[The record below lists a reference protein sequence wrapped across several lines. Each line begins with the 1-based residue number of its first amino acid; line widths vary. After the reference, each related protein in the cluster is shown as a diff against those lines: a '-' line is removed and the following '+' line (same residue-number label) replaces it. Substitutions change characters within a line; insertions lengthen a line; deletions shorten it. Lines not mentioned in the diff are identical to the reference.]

1 MRIASGILLAIGI
14 LLFSY
19 SFKFNRYTNEQEYN
33 DQYMSLTGPS
43 DSEKFYELRDKYLTP
58 RFRLQD
64 YGLTFF
70 FTGLILLFLSYKV
83 KTPSK
88 KFTIILV
95 GFAAALLSNIAY
107 VGDLFLEMYR
117 ESYPHWAD
125 SLGIPLM
132 GVPVLTILAFIWVG
146 LNLTGMSEPFKT
158 GIQILPLR
166 KDNLNKWYLSIL
178 IITILLTL
186 IVIVVG
192 YFWQVIP
199 GFLWIYFYTSLLIG
213 KRGAIIE
220 KIKN

>member
-1 MRIASGILLAIGI
+1 MRIASIILLVIGL

-19 SFKFNRYTNEQEYN
+19 SFKFDRYTNEQEYN
-33 DQYMSLTGPS
+33 DLYMSLGPS

-58 RFRLQD
+58 KFGLQD

-70 FTGLILLFLSYKV
+70 FTGLIFLFFSYKG

-88 KFTIILV
+88 KFIIILV

-132 GVPVLTILAFIWVG
+132 GVPVLLILSFVWVG

-158 GIQILPLR
+158 GIQILPLK
-166 KDNLNKWYLSIL
+166 KDNFNKWYFSIL
-178 IITILLTL
+178 IVTILLTL
-186 IVIVVG
+186 IVIVDG

-199 GFLWIYFYTSLLIG
+199 GFLWIYFYTSLLFG
-213 KRGAIIE
+213 KRATIIE
-220 KIKN
+220 K